1 MHCELDVDGVG
12 LRIGVDQGVP
22 ALMQLVAV
30 GEPHPDPHRR
40 VQRSI
45 GQQAAR
51 LEAQPQVVRAELATA
66 GHGQLVLACA
76 QQLEHGALEPA
87 RWRLVWHAWP
97 LVSIT

>member
-1 MHCELDVDGVG
+1 
-12 LRIGVDQGVP
+12 
-22 ALMQLVAV
+22 MQLVAV

-40 VQRSI
+40 VQRPI

-76 QQLEHGALEPA
+76 QQLSTAPWNPRDGVLSGMLGPSG
-87 RWRLVWHAWP
+87 RF
-97 LVSIT
+97 T